1 MVQIIIAG
9 IVGVIIGVGIMWAMA
24 KSGLDR
30 NTTRSRL
37 IIDEANSKAEA
48 IDTLVRYYDFDRE
61 PANHG
66 DIKALAIQ
74 TVAAL
79 ESFRDSIIEYLKSN
93 A

>member
-1 MVQIIIAG
+1 MNIAELEKK
-9 IVGVIIGVGIMWAMA
+9 M
-24 KSGLDR
+24 D
-30 NTTRSRL
+30 
-37 IIDEANSKAEA
+37 KAVA
-48 IDTLVRYYDFDRE
+48 DFKKELGEVYPEFDKE